1 MTRSNKTLGNL
12 LKNHYCAV
20 ECKDTTYMYI
30 CRNITVFAIFA
41 LQFDLN
47 EDVGYEAGSEEGSV
61 EDVLPPRKH
70 IQPLLYIL
78 MAQPH
83 AFLSRLSSMHKVQ
96 VC

>member
-1 MTRSNKTLGNL
+1 
-12 LKNHYCAV
+12 
-20 ECKDTTYMYI
+20 MYRI
-30 CRNITVFAIFA
+30 VLMIDILA
-41 LQFDLN
+41 LQYDLS

-61 EDVLPPRKH
+61 EDAPPPRKH

-83 AFLSRLSSMHKVQ
+83 AFLSRLSLMSKVQ